1 MRVPPDGAILGVSE
15 MLELDPTTEPLILHE
30 YAMESDSP
38 SGSLALAEQ
47 ETVLVGLGVEFDS
60 DGVDIE
66 GERLVMVT
74 EFESESEPPLLS
86 ETDAVQET
94 ESVGFT
100 E

>member
-1 MRVPPDGAILGVSE
+1 MVPPMGA
-15 MLELDPTTEPLILHE
+15 MLALSVNVEPLPTVEPLMVHV
-30 YAMESDSP
+30 YDMDKDSP

-47 ETVLVGLGVEFDS
+47 DTVLVGLGVEFDS

-74 EFESESEPPLLS
+74 EFEPESEPPLLS